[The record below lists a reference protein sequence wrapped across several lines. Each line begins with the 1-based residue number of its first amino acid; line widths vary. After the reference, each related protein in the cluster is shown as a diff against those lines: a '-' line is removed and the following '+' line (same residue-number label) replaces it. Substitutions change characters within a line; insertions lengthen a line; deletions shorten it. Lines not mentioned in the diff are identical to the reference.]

1 MAKME
6 FNMPEDFMSGLLDSD
21 FEEIAKEALEETAPE
36 LQQSV
41 KTECASVIE
50 DKTRNELVNSIQV
63 WKGGAKR
70 TKTDAFIIGVSF
82 YGQASNKSKW
92 KSSSNGRSRKTT
104 NNDIA
109 WWLEHGN
116 RHQAAKPFIDR
127 ATGKVESKILRK
139 MQEIYERMTGST

>member
-6 FNMPEDFMSGLLDSD
+6 FTFPEDFMSELLDSD
-21 FEEIAKEALEETAPE
+21 FKEIASEALEAVAPD
-36 LQQSV
+36 LQNSV
-41 KTECASVIE
+41 KSECASVID
-50 DKTRNELVNSIQV
+50 DKTRTELVNSIKV
-63 WKGGAKR
+63 WKGGAKK
-70 TKTDAFIIGVSF
+70 TKTDAYIIGVSF

-116 RHQAAKPFIDR
+116 RHQAAKPFIDK
-127 ATGKVESKILRK
+127 ATGKVENQIMRK
-139 MQEIYERMTGST
+139 MQEIYERMTGAK